1 MNRATR
7 AELLDA
13 LAGAI
18 DAPRRDGRL
27 DAIRRAF
34 AEYTEAL
41 EKKPWWQ
48 FWVRKGEETR
58 PFWV

>member
-1 MNRATR
+1 MTQAEHE

-13 LAGAI
+13 LARAI

-34 AEYTEAL
+34 AAYTEAL
-41 EKKPWWQ
+41 ADKKSWWVKL
-48 FWVRKGEETR
+48 FK
-58 PFWV
+58 